1 MNCRS
6 PITFLVTLLFMSL
19 STVHADEAK
28 PFLHPLFTDNM
39 VLQRGFAD
47 PVWGWTTPGTAVTVR
62 VAGKGAKGITG
73 ADGKWTVKLPPLPA
87 GGPYTLTVTGPQT
100 VTLNNVLV
108 GDVWL
113 CSGQSN
119 MSYQM
124 ASSLNG
130 PAEVAAADQPQIH
143 LFQVPQALGFAPL
156 NLVSSQWQA
165 CTPQTAAGF
174 TAVGY
179 FFGRDLQQNLHVPI
193 GLIHASWG
201 GTPIEAWTSAEATRT
216 LPTLQPALANF
227 QKIALAEKGGTTF
240 DQLMDAWYARHAPDP
255 APGQSWADPALDTS
269 GWKTMNLPAWW
280 VNTGIPIF
288 ANESIWFRRDFTLP
302 NAWAGK
308 DLIIHLGNVIDRDTT
323 YVNGTKVGG
332 QYYRGQPRDYKV
344 PTALLKPGR
353 NVIAIRELGFDGNAG
368 MIDDSAHEHMEP
380 AGDTT
385 AVPIS
390 LAGPWLYH
398 IEPAAPVF
406 DPVPMP
412 IDGDANQVTS
422 IYNGM
427 IAPLEPFGVKG
438 AIWYQGEAN
447 TGNGKLYQTQLP
459 AMIQD
464 WRGHWGEGDFP
475 FFIVQLANI
484 NQIPAQPV
492 NSGWAEVREAQ
503 LLTVERV
510 PNTGLAVAIDIGD
523 ANNIHPNN
531 KQEVGGR
538 LALAAEAVA
547 YGQKIEYSGPIYQS
561 MKSEGSTIRLRFRH
575 LGGGLLAKGGDKL
588 TGFAIAGADGKFV
601 WADAKIDGATVV
613 VSSPTVAVPTMTR
626 YGWADNPGCNLY
638 NQTGLPA
645 VPFRADMS
653 TIAGK

>member
-1 MNCRS
+1 MSKARS
-6 PITFLVTLLFMSL
+6 
-19 STVHADEAK
+19 
-28 PFLHPLFTDNM
+28 
-39 VLQRGFAD
+39 G
-47 PVWGWTTPGTAVTVR
+47 
-62 VAGKGAKGITG
+62 
-73 ADGKWTVKLPPLPA
+73 
-87 GGPYTLTVTGPQT
+87 
-100 VTLNNVLV
+100 
-108 GDVWL
+108 
-113 CSGQSN
+113 
-119 MSYQM
+119 
-124 ASSLNG
+124 
-130 PAEVAAADQPQIH
+130 
-143 LFQVPQALGFAPL
+143 
-156 NLVSSQWQA
+156 
-165 CTPQTAAGF
+165 
-174 TAVGY
+174 
-179 FFGRDLQQNLHVPI
+179 
-193 GLIHASWG
+193 
-201 GTPIEAWTSAEATRT
+201 
-216 LPTLQPALANF
+216 
-227 QKIALAEKGGTTF
+227 
-240 DQLMDAWYARHAPDP
+240 
-255 APGQSWADPALDTS
+255 
-269 GWKTMNLPAWW
+269 
-280 VNTGIPIF
+280 
-288 ANESIWFRRDFTLP
+288 
-302 NAWAGK
+302 
-308 DLIIHLGNVIDRDTT
+308 
-323 YVNGTKVGG
+323 
-332 QYYRGQPRDYKV
+332 
-344 PTALLKPGR
+344 
-353 NVIAIRELGFDGNAG
+353 
-368 MIDDSAHEHMEP
+368 
-380 AGDTT
+380 
-385 AVPIS
+385 
-390 LAGPWLYH
+390 
-398 IEPAAPVF
+398 
-406 DPVPMP
+406 
-412 IDGDANQVTS
+412 
-422 IYNGM
+422 
-427 IAPLEPFGVKG
+427 
-438 AIWYQGEAN
+438 QGEAN

-626 YGWADNPGCNLY
+626 YGWADNLGCNLY